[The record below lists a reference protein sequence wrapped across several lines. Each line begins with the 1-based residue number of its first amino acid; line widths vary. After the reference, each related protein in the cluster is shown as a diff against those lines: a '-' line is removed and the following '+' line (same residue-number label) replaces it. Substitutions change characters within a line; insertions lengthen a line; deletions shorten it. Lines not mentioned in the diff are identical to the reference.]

1 MRSPFVFGKIVSN
14 KAFINRQQEIK
25 RLSVNFDSNINTIL
39 ISPRRWGKSSL
50 VKKTAVS
57 LKTKNSK
64 IKFCFLDMF
73 RIRSEED
80 FYQRLSAEV
89 IKSTS
94 GKLEDWVIT
103 AKKYLGSL
111 SPKITFGSDPTTDF
125 SISFNFNEN
134 VIDVDEILNLA
145 ENISRKKGLQIIIC
159 IDEFQNTEN
168 FKDSLNFHKQL
179 RSVWQHHQHT
189 SYCLYGSKRH
199 MMINLFE
206 NQSMPFYK
214 FGDVIYLQKIAPEH
228 FIDFIVRSF
237 KRTGKTIRTKS
248 ALRIVELM
256 DNHPYYIQQFAHL
269 VWTNT
274 ETEVTSDI
282 INIAINDII
291 TQNAM
296 LYYNIVDN
304 LSETQINF
312 LSALA
317 DGKQNFGS
325 IEVMQDYKLG
335 TSGNVSKIKNVLTE
349 KEIIHIEEKMVTFL
363 DPVFKLWFINSYQ
376 GKTLQQLM
384 D

>member
-25 RLSVNFDSNINTIL
+25 RLSGNFDSNINTIL

-50 VKKTAVS
+50 VEKTAIS
-57 LKTKNSK
+57 LTKKNSK

-73 RIRSEED
+73 KIRSEED
-80 FYQRLSAEV
+80 FYQRLSVEV

-94 GKLEDWVIT
+94 GKLEEWVIT
-103 AKKYLGSL
+103 AKKYLGRL
-111 SPKITFGSDPTTDF
+111 SPKITFGSDPITDF
-125 SISFNFNEN
+125 SIGFNFNEN
-134 VIDVDEILNLA
+134 IIDIDEILNLA
-145 ENISRKKGLQIIIC
+145 ENISMEKGLQIIIC

-214 FGDVIYLQKIAPEH
+214 FGDVIYLQKIVPKH
-228 FIDFIVRSF
+228 FVDFIVRSF
-237 KRTGKTIRTKS
+237 KSTQRQIRIES
-248 ALRIVELM
+248 AVKIIKLM
-256 DNHPYYIQQFAHL
+256 DNHPYYVQQFAHL
-269 VWTNT
+269 IWINT
-274 ETEVTSDI
+274 ETEVTNDI

-291 TQNAM
+291 TQNTM
-296 LYYNIVDN
+296 LYYNIINN
-304 LSETQINF
+304 LSVTQINF

-317 DGKQNFGS
+317 DGKQNFS
-325 IEVMQDYKLG
+325 SLEVMQNYKLG
-335 TSGNVSKIKNVLTE
+335 TSGNVSKVKNVLTE

-363 DPVFKLWFINSYQ
+363 DPVFKLWFVSIFQ
-376 GKTLQQLM
+376 GKTLR
-384 D
+384 